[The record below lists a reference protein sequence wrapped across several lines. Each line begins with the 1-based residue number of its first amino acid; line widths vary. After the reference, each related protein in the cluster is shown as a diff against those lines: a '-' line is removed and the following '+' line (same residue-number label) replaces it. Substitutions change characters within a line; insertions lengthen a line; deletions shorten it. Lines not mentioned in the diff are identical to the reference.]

1 MLKEDLIKEDINN
14 RSSMEKLKIR
24 IKRNIALVISLAALA
39 VGFVMIWYGSV
50 YEDAMQDYLLQKTG
64 SQFLG
69 DWAGT
74 LVMSFVNY
82 FIPWVISLVDNLE
95 NWDLA
100 SE

>member
-1 MLKEDLIKEDINN
+1 MLKEDLIKEEINN

-64 SQFLG
+64 S
-69 DWAGT
+69 
-74 LVMSFVNY
+74 
-82 FIPWVISLVDNLE
+82 
-95 NWDLA
+95 
-100 SE
+100 